1 MSKIDIYQEIT
12 NNIIS
17 ALEEGNT
24 PPWVKPWSTLP
35 GESAMPSNFTSHKDY
50 RGVNVL
56 ALWAS
61 QQCSGFTSNQWLTYK
76 QASEKSLQVR
86 KGEHGS
92 HVIFWK
98 FLKREDSNGKEKQIP
113 MARTYTVF
121 NVEQCDGYE
130 LPEDTPKRTWDKDKE
145 IESKIKELD
154 VNLEIK
160 GSSAC
165 FMPKADVI
173 RIPSAGRFD
182 KGGDYYATLLHELT
196 HWTGHKSRL
205 DRPFV
210 GGFGSPDYAREE
222 LVAELGAAFLSAHYK
237 LDGKLQ
243 HEEYISHWL
252 SILKGDKKA
261 IIRASS
267 LAQLACDY
275 VLGREGESNGG
286 DS

>member
-12 NNIIS
+12 NKIILS
-17 ALEEGNT
+17 LEEGNL
-24 PPWVKPWSTLP
+24 PPWVKPWSTMP

-61 QQCSGFTSNQWLTYK
+61 QQVSGFTSNQWLTYK
-76 QASEKSLQVR
+76 QASENDLQVR

-92 HVIFWK
+92 HIIFWK
-98 FLKREDSNGKEKQIP
+98 FLKKKDENGKEKKFP
-113 MARTYTVF
+113 MAKTYTVF

-130 LPEDTPKRTWDKDKE
+130 LPSIDSPAWDKDKE
-145 IESKIKELD
+145 IESRIEKLD
-154 VNLEIK
+154 VDLEVK

-165 FMPKADVI
+165 FIPSQDVI
-173 RIPSAGRFD
+173 RIPDPGRFD

-205 DRPFV
+205 DRPFS
-210 GGFGSPDYAREE
+210 GAFGSPDYAREE

-243 HEEYISHWL
+243 HEEYLSNWL
-252 SILKGDKKA
+252 SILKEDKQA

-275 VLGREGESNGG
+275 VLDREGESIGG
-286 DS
+286 NS